1 MPDAFF
7 PTLEHLATAVMLLD
21 DQSHIVYLNPAAE
34 NLFALS
40 SKNLIGY
47 PVQHAFT
54 HTGQLAAAMQQA
66 LDNNASYIEYDLT
79 LGTYPHDVAKLIK
92 RLTKLEADVSRL
104 RVCYEAGPTGFG
116 LSRRLNKA
124 GIKCVV
130 IAPSLVPQQAGD
142 RIKTDRRDARRLAHF
157 LRSGDLT
164 EVWVPDEQ
172 TEALRD
178 LERSRDDAKNAE
190 RVARH
195 QLDKFLLRNERVFPE
210 GRSWTLRHSA
220 WLRQQ
225 KFADPCKQCVM
236 DDYLKA
242 VEDATERVKRLSKDI
257 ERFVEQTALA
267 PLVKALTSFRG
278 ISTLSAVVIAAE
290 IGDLRRFQSARQFMS
305 FVGLVVSE
313 RSSGKTIKRGPL
325 TRTGNTHVRRI
336 LIEAAQH
343 YRHRPVLSAA
353 VRTRQQGVSQEVTDI
368 AWKAQQ
374 RLCRRLTYLLEQ
386 NKPRNKAIAAVAREL
401 AGFVWAVGQVQQL
414 LAT

>member
-1 MPDAFF
+1 MCKLRFIGLDVHKD
-7 PTLEHLATAVMLLD
+7 TLVVAV
-21 DQSHIVYLNPAAE
+21 AE
-34 NLFALS
+34 E
-40 SKNLIGY
+40 
-47 PVQHAFT
+47 
-54 HTGQLAAAMQQA
+54 GQGEAVA
-66 LDNNASYIEYDLT
+66 

-92 RLTKLEADVSRL
+92 RLTKLEADVSQL

-116 LSRRLNKA
+116 LSRRLNQA
-124 GIKCVV
+124 GIKCIV
-130 IAPSLVPQQAGD
+130 IAPSLVPQQAGA
-142 RIKTDRRDARRLAHF
+142 RVKTDRRDARRLAHF

-195 QLDKFLLRNERVFPE
+195 QLDKFLLRNERVFQE
-210 GRSWTLRHSA
+210 GRSWTMRHTA
-220 WLRQQ
+220 WLKQQ
-225 KFADPCKQCVM
+225 KFDNPCKQCVM
-236 DDYLKA
+236 DDYVKA
-242 VEDATERVKRLSKDI
+242 VEDATERVKRLSKEI

-290 IGDLRRFQSARQFMS
+290 IGDLRRFESARQFMS

-313 RSSGKTIKRGPL
+313 QSTGKSIKRGPL

-343 YRHRPVLSAA
+343 YRHRPTLSAA
-353 VRTRQQGVSQEVTDI
+353 VRERQQGVSKEVTDI

-374 RLCRRLTYLLEQ
+374 RLCKRLTYLLEQ
-386 NKPRNKAIAAVAREL
+386 NKARNKAIAAVAREL
-401 AGFVWAVGQVQQL
+401 AGFVWAVGQVKQL
-414 LAT
+414 LAS